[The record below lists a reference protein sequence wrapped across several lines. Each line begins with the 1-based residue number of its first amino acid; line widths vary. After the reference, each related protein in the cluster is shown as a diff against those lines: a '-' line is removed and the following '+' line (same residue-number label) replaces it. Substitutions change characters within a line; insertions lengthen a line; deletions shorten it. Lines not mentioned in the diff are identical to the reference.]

1 MGQILGMIAAFI
13 EAFAETGAGFLSIGI
28 GYQPEIPE
36 ELKQ

>member
-1 MGQILGMIAAFI
+1 MGQILSMVAEFI
-13 EAFAETGAGFLSIGI
+13 ESFAGVGAGFLSIGI

>member
-1 MGQILGMIAAFI
+1 MGQILGMVAKFIALV
-13 EAFAETGAGFLSIGI
+13 AETGAGFLSMGI